1 MFRKSWRYM
10 RALFGEKPD
19 QLEDPDMLLRQA
31 HNEMKLAQLRN
42 RDAAI
47 RLVAEKNVAKASI
60 EDIQKT
66 IENLQVKIDVARK
79 NGDEALVIRLM
90 DEKGRFDLKLIAAT
104 YELDKACNNIDE
116 VKKAIRR
123 KETQIRAMT
132 TEALMQAKRRSD
144 EQLDEIR
151 RNRGW

>member
-1 MFRKSWRYM
+1 
-10 RALFGEKPD
+10 
-19 QLEDPDMLLRQA
+19 
-31 HNEMKLAQLRN
+31 MKLAQLRN

-79 NGDEALVIRLM
+79 NGDEALVVRLM

-123 KETQIRAMT
+123 EETQIRAMT
-132 TEALMQAKRRSD
+132 TEALMQAKRRRD

-151 RNRGW
+151 RNGGW